1 MVLYKYYFQIP
12 VQKEAIRR
20 LTGFSAF
27 NTLWTWLRLS
37 QDIHTASDIAQF
49 VIDWLFERCKTFRWI
64 YGWCLNI
71 QQISRWTLKHRSPM
85 VFCSSECLPMSA
97 FSKKV
102 RVVSKFNASSWTSN
116 RSRLCRLA
124 RAKNRRDPNIQ
135 VPKHQRSTMVKAM
148 LHVILYACKSKNIP
162 TFSFLRE
169 LTKPGGTLQANSTSW
184 ETIWRCQRSSIR
196 SCLKDDT
203 HSFLGCEL
211 WIFCH
216 SRPQSQSGYLK
227 NCKFIRDKELYID
240 GCYSKTLSSTFHF
253 YGSWYKEFQALQDIV
268 RKFENLL
275 WGQNFWI
282 MSNNSIVT
290 WWVSMTKVSDKIT
303 RKISY
308 LNSFYWKI
316 VYICLKL
323 NPTNTFTRNNPQFED
338 KKACRTL

>member
-169 LTKPGGTLQANSTSW
+169 LTKSGG
-184 ETIWRCQRSSIR
+184 
-196 SCLKDDT
+196 
-203 HSFLGCEL
+203 H
-211 WIFCH
+211 
-216 SRPQSQSGYLK
+216 
-227 NCKFIRDKELYID
+227 
-240 GCYSKTLSSTFHF
+240 
-253 YGSWYKEFQALQDIV
+253 YK
-268 RKFENLL
+268 
-275 WGQNFWI
+275 
-282 MSNNSIVT
+282 
-290 WWVSMTKVSDKIT
+290 
-303 RKISY
+303 
-308 LNSFYWKI
+308 
-316 VYICLKL
+316 
-323 NPTNTFTRNNPQFED
+323 PTPLHEKQFED
-338 KKACRTL
+338 VKEVQLDPVWKMIRTPSLDVNYEYFVIPDSSRSLGTWKIANLYVTKSCT